1 MRMIYCFDTW
11 ALDMALFQYFW
22 RSAQICNKL
31 VVQNCSETI
40 TKTILRLFCCKFI
53 ANLCKSSEIVE
64 QCHVKWWLG
73 YRYNRSVSW
82 RLSCNLKEFRDPR
95 TLHLFLISY
104 SLFPSRRTAMR
115 CAHYLTAT
123 KRRRRPSPIYNG
135 AKSFIWFFLY
145 RLFFLRLIA

>member
-1 MRMIYCFDTW
+1 MT
-11 ALDMALFQYFW
+11 LFQYFW
-22 RSAQICNKL
+22 RFAQICKKFAAFAHKIVFVIDSVVKL
-31 VVQNCSETI
+31 FRNNTENNFALI
-40 TKTILRLFCCKFI
+40 RCKFL